1 MKSKL
6 FFVSLLFCGVL
17 FVSCGEDEVSAN
29 SSINS
34 AGEVSG
40 TIANTTLL
48 PNDSVYFYGPS
59 DVLYGKASVDTKGE
73 FKVKLSTPESTN
85 LINLKTSADYDL
97 KISDEKLN
105 ITVISFSYYVSED
118 QVLTRAN
125 VDPNLDT
132 ESVSFTFVETVFYYA
147 DRDATVTFTGKDD
160 EDDVKIDMK
169 LKKGWN
175 EVANIVKI
183 TTTSISKETTTTI
196 PSGLKWW
203 YADYDESA
211 YDAAPK
217 SKITTAFKGL
227 LK

>member
-6 FFVSLLFCGVL
+6 FFISLLFCGVL

-34 AGEVSG
+34 DGELSG

-59 DVLYGKASVDTKGE
+59 DVLYGKAPVDSKGA

-85 LINLKTSADYDL
+85 LSTLKTSSDYDL
-97 KISDEKLN
+97 KISDEKLK

-118 QVLTRAN
+118 QILTRAN
-125 VDPNLDT
+125 VNPTLEA
-132 ESVSFTFVETVFYYA
+132 ESISATLVETAFYYA

-175 EVANIVKI
+175 EVANIAKI
-183 TTTSISKETTTTI
+183 TTSSYSEEITTTI

-203 YADYDESA
+203 YAEYDESD

-217 SKITTAFKGL
+217 SKITKAFKGL